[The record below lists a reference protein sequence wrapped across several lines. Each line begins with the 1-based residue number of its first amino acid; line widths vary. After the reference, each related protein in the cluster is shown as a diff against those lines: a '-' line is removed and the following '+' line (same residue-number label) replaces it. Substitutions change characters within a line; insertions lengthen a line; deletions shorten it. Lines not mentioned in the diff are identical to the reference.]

1 MPDLIPQADLL
12 IEPAQR
18 SPAVPQGGQH
28 VGVSPGIMVTH
39 LPSGIVAY
47 SGAEHSQHRNKA
59 ICMAMI
65 EGALTCPEWR
75 G

>member
-1 MPDLIPQADLL
+1 MSDLIPPADLL

-18 SPAVPQGGQH
+18 TPEVPQGGQH
-28 VGVSPGIMVTH
+28 AGVSPGIMITH
-39 LPSGIVAY
+39 LPTGLIAY
-47 SGAEHSQHRNKA
+47 CHNDRSQHRNRA
-59 ICMAMI
+59 ICIAMI